1 MIAWVNNR
9 RQVKAVA
16 VREAII
22 TVGMSLMLSVSSPT
36 VADES
41 IHNSPV
47 GPSIGTLLEEHL
59 KSLPYMCECEFYHG
73 PINGETMVFATRNER
88 AVGFAVVDGHLM
100 TLKRDGR
107 PAGTICRKNARYHER
122 WVSSAATIV
131 LDQRVTGSGA
141 ESCWYEGKLSIT
153 VDRRMASIPIT
164 GACGC

>member
-1 MIAWVNNR
+1 M
-9 RQVKAVA
+9 A

-22 TVGMSLMLSVSSPT
+22 TIGMSLMLSVSSPT

-47 GPSIGTLLEEHL
+47 GPSVGTLLEEHL
-59 KSLPYMCECEFYHG
+59 KSLPYMCECEFYRG

-107 PAGTICRKNARYHER
+107 PAGTRCRKNARYHER

-153 VDRRMASIPIT
+153 VDRRMVSVPIT
-164 GACGC
+164 GACRLLEA